1 MCVCVCVCVSASAST
16 SASASVSVSVRT
28 SASASAIASAGAGA
42 SVSVSAGAGVSVSV
56 SACESVSVSVST
68 NHCLWTYSKA
78 TRVRQS
84 LPRTCLSWSNSQKR
98 AYYGLIYP
106 NTVLNKVNMTP
117 CFRHGSVDIDT
128 DDWLESVTLI

>member
-1 MCVCVCVCVSASAST
+1 MMSDNLKQATCILVVNATEKPVVWSRAKTFKRDVDTFPCPKLYLPQMLYDSSRLNSL
-16 SASASVSVSVRT
+16 VRRT
-28 SASASAIASAGAGA
+28 
-42 SVSVSAGAGVSVSV
+42 
-56 SACESVSVSVST
+56 EPLHT
-68 NHCLWTYSKA
+68 NHCLCTYSKA

-117 CFRHGSVDIDT
+117 CFRHGSVDIET
-128 DDWLESVTLI
+128 DDWLECVTLI